1 VTVSGTGGVSDVDD
15 VIERV
20 DVNEIVR
27 RTELDALIARS
38 TAGVATQVLDV
49 ARANLVTI
57 DQAVQGVP
65 ARLLRAKETRVPA
78 TPVDPSNRPD
88 LAGLTPR
95 ARATA
100 LQGHYA
106 GSVSRFLAFVVD
118 QFLIGILFG
127 IGASLVAGAV
137 EVVMNRQL
145 DVSDGRWQVALA
157 YALWAYLDVAVQLAG
172 AGRTVGKAILGL
184 LVVRSDGDELTPK
197 QAFVRPLVFPLS
209 FMLFGIGFLIGLFRR
224 DRRQLH
230 DLLARTAVV
239 YAWDAGTA
247 QLREEAGRVP
257 SGVALAEVRPL
268 GENNE
273 GALDPGSVG
282 SAVEQQGDG
291 GAGERPVE
299 HNGVASELA

>member
-1 VTVSGTGGVSDVDD
+1 M
-15 VIERV
+15 
-20 DVNEIVR
+20 
-27 RTELDALIARS
+27 
-38 TAGVATQVLDV
+38 
-49 ARANLVTI
+49 
-57 DQAVQGVP
+57 
-65 ARLLRAKETRVPA
+65 
-78 TPVDPSNRPD
+78 
-88 LAGLTPR
+88 
-95 ARATA
+95 
-100 LQGHYA
+100 
-106 GSVSRFLAFVVD
+106 SRFLAFVVD

-209 FMLFGIGFLIGLFRR
+209 FMLLGIGFLIGLFRR

-239 YAWDAGTA
+239 
-247 QLREEAGRVP
+247 
-257 SGVALAEVRPL
+257 
-268 GENNE
+268 
-273 GALDPGSVG
+273 
-282 SAVEQQGDG
+282 
-291 GAGERPVE
+291 
-299 HNGVASELA
+299 